1 MSEMDVR
8 PQDQDVDDELD
19 EVESSELDIEA
30 PEADAAEQ
38 RRPVHVAEDHRDRTP
53 FEVDPADAAE
63 QSRVVDLDED
73 DYR

>member
-8 PQDQDVDDELD
+8 GEGAEEEPDETLA
-19 EVESSELDIEA
+19 EELDIEA

-38 RRPVHVAEDHRDRTP
+38 HRPLRDDGDDWPDHIPQDAN
-53 FEVDPADAAE
+53 PADATE
-63 QSRVVDLDED
+63 QSRAVGLDEE

>member
-8 PQDQDVDDELD
+8 PQDVDDD
-19 EVESSELDIEA
+19 ERDRVETSELDIEA
-30 PEADAAEQ
+30 PEADVAEQ
-38 RRPVHVAEDHRDRTP
+38 RRLVQAAEDQRDQTP